1 MVEGG
6 TNKNMGITADKRTV
20 RRALKALIIGAAL
33 SLFICVRAQ
42 AAVICLDPGHGGIG
56 TTGAGAFY
64 PPYMEKVLN
73 FAVASQ
79 VKAELEQAGH
89 TVYMTRNGD
98 VSLDLDQRAIYAK
111 SVGADLL
118 ISIHFNSSGAHDKY
132 GSEVWTSMYGGH
144 RTTGYALGNSILS
157 QLAGLGFVSKGVK
170 TKMGNSGDY
179 YGIIRHGVSY
189 GIPTIIVEHCFMDNV
204 IDRAILESKGYTA
217 LAHADA
223 VGITNYLNSV
233 GGVVP
238 KSDPVA
244 FAEGSTAAGGTGVA
258 SSTAVSDPYKTKYGF
273 AKDALGNV
281 TYADPAGNSM
291 VFTAAEWN
299 RLLANWSY
307 TGDAEACLKQQSVD
321 VLKVLLGK

>member
-1 MVEGG
+1 MS
-6 TNKNMGITADKRTV
+6 ITAY
-20 RRALKALIIGAAL
+20 RRMVKGALTALVIGAFF
-33 SLFICVRAQ
+33 SLFVCVRAQ

-56 TTGAGAFY
+56 TTGAGAYY
-64 PPYMEKVLN
+64 PPYMEKVLD

-79 VKAELEQAGH
+79 VKAELEQAGN

-98 VSLDLDQRAIYAK
+98 VSLDLDQRAAYAK

-144 RTTGYALGNSILS
+144 RSTGYALGNSIIS
-157 QLAGLGFVSKGVK
+157 QLTTLGFVSKGVK

-244 FAEGSTAAGGTGVA
+244 FAEGSTAGGAGAA
-258 SSTAVSDPYKTKYGF
+258 SSTTASDPYRTKYGF

-281 TYADPAGNSM
+281 TYVDPAGNSV

-299 RLLANWSY
+299 RLLGSWSY
-307 TGDAEACLKQQSVD
+307 TGDPEACLKQQAVT
-321 VLKVLLGK
+321 VLKTLIGK